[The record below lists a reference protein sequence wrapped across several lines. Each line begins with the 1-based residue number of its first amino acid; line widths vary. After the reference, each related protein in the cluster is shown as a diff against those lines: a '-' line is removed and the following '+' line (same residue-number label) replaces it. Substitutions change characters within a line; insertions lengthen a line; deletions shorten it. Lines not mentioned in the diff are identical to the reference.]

1 MKLKFLEFVLNLLHD
16 NRGSLDLTGG
26 ESGAATS
33 NEGGDSGLPT
43 DGASGGSGDLTGG
56 DLSNGEPS
64 ELSLLFDGLEDDV
77 RNDPSLKVFL
87 QENKLNVA
95 NLAKSYVH
103 AQRKVGEK
111 GVRIPD
117 NNATDEEWKDFYN
130 KVRPSE
136 LDKYEIKNT
145 LGKDA
150 ALDEELFSEFK
161 KNAHG
166 LGLTTK
172 QAQSLV
178 DWFNQSANNA
188 QALQTKA
195 QQDSYEKEANALR
208 SSWGEGFQ
216 KEMALATR
224 AFKEFADENDIQYL
238 KDKGLASD
246 PRLIKLFNKI
256 GHGLMEDKF
265 DKESHGSFGFTKD
278 EIGRKIDDIRGDMN
292 GPFWNSDH
300 PNHKRTVEEV
310 NKLHQMMSQY

>member
-150 ALDEELFSEFK
+150 ALDEELF
-161 KNAHG
+161 
-166 LGLTTK
+166 
-172 QAQSLV
+172 QSL
-178 DWFNQSANNA
+178 
-188 QALQTKA
+188 
-195 QQDSYEKEANALR
+195 
-208 SSWGEGFQ
+208 
-216 KEMALATR
+216 
-224 AFKEFADENDIQYL
+224 
-238 KDKGLASD
+238 
-246 PRLIKLFNKI
+246 
-256 GHGLMEDKF
+256 
-265 DKESHGSFGFTKD
+265 
-278 EIGRKIDDIRGDMN
+278 
-292 GPFWNSDH
+292 
-300 PNHKRTVEEV
+300 KRT
-310 NKLHQMMSQY
+310 LMG